1 MVFDSKDTVFCPKK
15 TLKIKGN
22 LVVLDQPVVMGI
34 LNVTPDSFYDG
45 GSNLSETQIL
55 KNTEKMLSEG
65 AAFIDLGGYSS
76 RPGAKDVTE
85 NEERSRVVP
94 AIKSLVKQFPDIIIS
109 VDTFRSSIANEALSE
124 GASII
129 NDISGGEL
137 DKLMYETVAQFNA
150 PYILMHMRGTPQ
162 TMQQFTHY
170 DDLVKDLLQYFAKKI
185 SLARDAGIKD
195 IIIDPGFGFSK
206 TIEQNFK
213 LLNDLDIF
221 KILELPILAGISRKS
236 MISKTL
242 NVTSEEALNGTTVIN
257 TIALMKG
264 CSVLRVHDVKPAI
277 EAIKIYNKI
286 KESENID

>member
-1 MVFDSKDTVFCPKK
+1 M
-15 TLKIKGN
+15 KIKGN